1 MKYFDIST
9 VVNSYQGFQNCMTN
23 KSWGYLAL
31 LKGCNNYIHP
41 SVSYEVDMNVVSNFL
56 EGIFNLSSNKR
67 QYRDG
72 RSLFVVFSNVWD
84 NYFIDQGQ
92 FSPNIFDIAAW
103 AYRRKAFNDNTT
115 EDDIIKEFT
124 QEFHIPTSVIERC
137 FDTKKKHIIFAN
149 ALYSEPEL
157 KSELSKIGVDT
168 SRDNIDSKKSSSVAS
183 PGEISRGPFVQT
195 LYAGLDITE
204 YVLIL
209 QSNYDS
215 LYGPL
220 AGNGSEKGVSA
231 SYSNSLQQI
240 FYGAPGTGKSHEIKE
255 MTEGKAVVRVTF
267 HPDSDYSTFVGCYKP
282 NMKENVISKNGVE
295 TKEEQIVYRFVPQA
309 FTKAYTA
316 AWNTE
321 KEVYL
326 VIEEIN
332 RGNCAQIFGDLFQLL
347 DRGNDGR
354 SEYPIDADSD
364 LADHIAKELTYSP
377 RTDFPEGVKE
387 GKKLVL
393 PENLYIWATMNT
405 SDQSLFPI
413 DSAFKRRWDWKYL
426 PIENAGKE
434 WKIMVNNHRYDWYR
448 FLNRINKEV
457 YTLTHSE
464 DKQLGY
470 FFAKAKDG
478 IIDAKTLV
486 NKVYFYLWNDVFK
499 DYDYESQKAFRNPNK
514 NKPIAFKDFFKSG
527 EELDEMMAEQ
537 ILLNLELDKPEESAE

>member
-364 LADHIAKELTYSP
+364 LADHIAKELTY
-377 RTDFPEGVKE
+377 
-387 GKKLVL
+387 
-393 PENLYIWATMNT
+393 
-405 SDQSLFPI
+405 
-413 DSAFKRRWDWKYL
+413 
-426 PIENAGKE
+426 
-434 WKIMVNNHRYDWYR
+434 
-448 FLNRINKEV
+448 
-457 YTLTHSE
+457 
-464 DKQLGY
+464 
-470 FFAKAKDG
+470 
-478 IIDAKTLV
+478 
-486 NKVYFYLWNDVFK
+486 
-499 DYDYESQKAFRNPNK
+499 
-514 NKPIAFKDFFKSG
+514 
-527 EELDEMMAEQ
+527 
-537 ILLNLELDKPEESAE
+537 